1 MDDLSRRI
9 LRLCG
14 VLVMT
19 RFFINYYIHDD
30 GYLEF
35 KTKEE
40 RDKAL
45 KEFQEFESGLDD
57 ISNEEHWLHKAV
69 IYEKSTNGEQE
80 FEPDELEEVKS

>member
-1 MDDLSRRI
+1 
-9 LRLCG
+9 
-14 VLVMT
+14 MT

-45 KEFQEFESGLDD
+45 KEFQEFESDLNDVAY
-57 ISNEEHWLHKAV
+57 EELWLHKAV
-69 IYEKSTNGEQE
+69 IYQQDTNWDCK
-80 FEPDELEEVKS
+80 F

>member
-1 MDDLSRRI
+1 
-9 LRLCG
+9 
-14 VLVMT
+14 MT

-45 KEFQEFESGLDD
+45 KELQEFESDLNDVAY
-57 ISNEEHWLHKAV
+57 EEHWLHKAV
-69 IYEKSTNGEQE
+69 IYQKDTNWESKI
-80 FEPDELEEVKS
+80 EPDEYEEVKS

>member
-1 MDDLSRRI
+1 
-9 LRLCG
+9 
-14 VLVMT
+14 MT

-45 KEFQEFESGLDD
+45 KEFQEFESDLNDVAY
-57 ISNEEHWLHKAV
+57 EEHWLHKAV
-69 IYEKSTNGEQE
+69 IYQKDTNWESE
-80 FEPDELEEVKS
+80 FEANDHEEVKS

>member
-1 MDDLSRRI
+1 
-9 LRLCG
+9 
-14 VLVMT
+14 MT

-45 KEFQEFESGLDD
+45 KEFQEFESDLNDVAY
-57 ISNEEHWLHKAV
+57 EEHWLHKAV
-69 IYEKSTNGEQE
+69 IYQKDTNWESK
-80 FEPDELEEVKS
+80 FEANDHEEVKS

>member
-1 MDDLSRRI
+1 
-9 LRLCG
+9 
-14 VLVMT
+14 MT

-69 IYEKSTNGEQE
+69 IYEKSTNGYSE
-80 FEPDELEEVKS
+80 FEADEYEEVKQNITN

>member
-1 MDDLSRRI
+1 
-9 LRLCG
+9 
-14 VLVMT
+14 MT

-40 RDKAL
+40 RAKAL

-57 ISNEEHWLHKAV
+57 ISDEEHWLHKAV
-69 IYEKSTNGEQE
+69 IYEKSTNGETE
-80 FEPDELEEVKS
+80 FEPDEYEGTTND

>member
-1 MDDLSRRI
+1 
-9 LRLCG
+9 
-14 VLVMT
+14 MT

-45 KEFQEFESGLDD
+45 KELQEFESELNDVAY
-57 ISNEEHWLHKAV
+57 EEHWLHKAV
-69 IYEKSTNGEQE
+69 IYQKDTNWESK
-80 FEPDELEEVKS
+80 FEPDEYEEVKP

>member
-1 MDDLSRRI
+1 
-9 LRLCG
+9 
-14 VLVMT
+14 MT

-45 KEFQEFESGLDD
+45 KEFQEFESDLNDVAY
-57 ISNEEHWLHKAV
+57 EEHWLHKAV
-69 IYEKSTNGEQE
+69 IYQKDTNLESK
-80 FEPDELEEVKS
+80 FEPDEYEEVKP

>member
-1 MDDLSRRI
+1 
-9 LRLCG
+9 
-14 VLVMT
+14 MT

-45 KEFQEFESGLDD
+45 KEFQEFESDLNDVAY
-57 ISNEEHWLHKAV
+57 EEHWLHKAV
-69 IYEKSTNGEQE
+69 IYQKDTNWESK
-80 FEPDELEEVKS
+80 FEPDEYEEVKP

>member
-1 MDDLSRRI
+1 
-9 LRLCG
+9 
-14 VLVMT
+14 MT

-35 KTKEE
+35 KTKED

-69 IYEKSTNGEQE
+69 IYEKSTNGESE
-80 FEPDELEEVKS
+80 FEPDDHE

>member
-1 MDDLSRRI
+1 
-9 LRLCG
+9 
-14 VLVMT
+14 MT

-45 KEFQEFESGLDD
+45 KEFQEFESDLNDVAY
-57 ISNEEHWLHKAV
+57 EEHWLHKAV
-69 IYEKSTNGEQE
+69 IYQKGTNWESE
-80 FEPDELEEVKS
+80 FEANDHEEVKS

>member
-1 MDDLSRRI
+1 
-9 LRLCG
+9 
-14 VLVMT
+14 MT

-45 KEFQEFESGLDD
+45 KELQEFESDLNDVAY
-57 ISNEEHWLHKAV
+57 EEHWLHKAV
-69 IYEKSTNGEQE
+69 IYQKDTNWESK
-80 FEPDELEEVKS
+80 FEPDEYEEVKP

>member
-1 MDDLSRRI
+1 
-9 LRLCG
+9 
-14 VLVMT
+14 MT

-45 KEFQEFESGLDD
+45 KEFQEFESDLNDVAY
-57 ISNEEHWLHKAV
+57 EEHWLHKAV
-69 IYEKSTNGEQE
+69 IYQKDTNWESE
-80 FEPDELEEVKS
+80 FEAND

>member
-1 MDDLSRRI
+1 
-9 LRLCG
+9 
-14 VLVMT
+14 MT

-69 IYEKSTNGEQE
+69 IYEKSTNGGSE
-80 FEPDELEEVKS
+80 FEADDYEEIKSKEGDR

>member
-1 MDDLSRRI
+1 
-9 LRLCG
+9 
-14 VLVMT
+14 MT

-45 KEFQEFESGLDD
+45 KEFQEFESDLNDVAY
-57 ISNEEHWLHKAV
+57 EEHWLHKAV
-69 IYEKSTNGEQE
+69 IYQKDTNWESE
-80 FEPDELEEVKS
+80 FESNDYEEVKS

>member
-1 MDDLSRRI
+1 
-9 LRLCG
+9 
-14 VLVMT
+14 MT

-45 KEFQEFESGLDD
+45 KEFQEFESDLNDVTY
-57 ISNEEHWLHKAV
+57 EEHWLHKAV
-69 IYEKSTNGEQE
+69 IYQKDTNWESK
-80 FEPDELEEVKS
+80 FEPDEYEEVKP

>member
-1 MDDLSRRI
+1 MDDLSRRL

-14 VLVMT
+14 GLIMT

-45 KEFQEFESGLDD
+45 KELQEFESELNDVAY
-57 ISNEEHWLHKAV
+57 EEHWLHKAV
-69 IYEKSTNGEQE
+69 IYQKDTNWESK
-80 FEPDELEEVKS
+80 FEPDEYEEVKP

>member
-1 MDDLSRRI
+1 
-9 LRLCG
+9 
-14 VLVMT
+14 MT

-45 KEFQEFESGLDD
+45 KEFQEFESDLNDVAY
-57 ISNEEHWLHKAV
+57 EEHWLHKAV
-69 IYEKSTNGEQE
+69 IYQKGTNWESE
-80 FEPDELEEVKS
+80 FEPDEYEEVKP

>member
-1 MDDLSRRI
+1 
-9 LRLCG
+9 
-14 VLVMT
+14 MT

-45 KEFQEFESGLDD
+45 KELQEFESDLNDVAY
-57 ISNEEHWLHKAV
+57 EEHWLHKAV
-69 IYEKSTNGEQE
+69 IYQKDTNWESK
-80 FEPDELEEVKS
+80 FEPDEFEEVKS

>member
-1 MDDLSRRI
+1 
-9 LRLCG
+9 
-14 VLVMT
+14 MT

-45 KEFQEFESGLDD
+45 KEFQEFESDLNDVAY
-57 ISNEEHWLHKAV
+57 EEHWLHKAV
-69 IYEKSTNGEQE
+69 IYQKGTNWESE
-80 FEPDELEEVKS
+80 FEPDEFEEVKS

>member
-1 MDDLSRRI
+1 
-9 LRLCG
+9 
-14 VLVMT
+14 MT

-45 KEFQEFESGLDD
+45 KELQEFESDLNDVAY
-57 ISNEEHWLHKAV
+57 EEHWLHKAV
-69 IYEKSTNGEQE
+69 IYQKDTNWESE
-80 FEPDELEEVKS
+80 FEANDHEEVKS

>member
-1 MDDLSRRI
+1 M
-9 LRLCG
+9 CG

-45 KEFQEFESGLDD
+45 KELQEFESDLNDVA
-57 ISNEEHWLHKAV
+57 NKEHWLHKAV
-69 IYEKSTNGEQE
+69 TYLKSTNGETE
-80 FEPDELEEVKS
+80 FEADEYEEVKP